1 MDFFVF
7 ILLTI
12 NVLSQDIQVL
22 DKETGRPINN
32 VTIFTQSES
41 FSSFTKEDGK
51 VDISDV
57 GTEQLLIFSHISY
70 AIKRIKKSQIQQN
83 NMIVYLTRGSEQLD
97 EVVLSVFKGD
107 AKANRIAEQIA
118 VVTAKDIEQISPQT
132 SADILAAVPG

>member
-1 MDFFVF
+1 MKKFGFFVF

-32 VTIFTQSES
+32 VTVFTQSES

-70 AIKRIKKSQIQQN
+70 AIKHIKKSQIQQN

-97 EVVLSVFKGD
+97 EVVLSVF
-107 AKANRIAEQIA
+107 
-118 VVTAKDIEQISPQT
+118 
-132 SADILAAVPG
+132 